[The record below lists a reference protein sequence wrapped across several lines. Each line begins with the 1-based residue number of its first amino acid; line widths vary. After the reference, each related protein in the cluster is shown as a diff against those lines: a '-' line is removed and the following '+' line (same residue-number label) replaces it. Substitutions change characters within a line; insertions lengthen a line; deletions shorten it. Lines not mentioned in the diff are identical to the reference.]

1 MFRAGRRRFLLAA
14 AGLGS
19 TLGLGAWRQF
29 GSRWIHEETGRS
41 SSRRT
46 SQALGTKVSIVVLHD
61 NAQQANAALDDAF
74 AAIEQVEAVMSIYR
88 PDSELRVTRSRD

>member
-61 NAQQANAALDDAF
+61 NAQQWAMTSSPGSQTERIANWFDMVPLG
-74 AAIEQVEAVMSIYR
+74 
-88 PDSELRVTRSRD
+88 T